1 MGKGIVRV
9 ALVVGLIGVA
19 TAACSGTE
27 VDTAAGPTSTPE
39 LTWSDEP
46 PFPPAASYLV
56 DASRDDLW
64 VVQHRTGTEQ
74 PDAPAPAVAFAA
86 RRGDG
91 KWAALPNP
99 PEPYESTAL
108 ASVAGQIVL
117 GGVVCDHPS
126 GCVSGHT
133 EWSTLADD
141 LTSWNVL
148 DADLAFDNDREAVIT
163 SMPGRHAVG
172 VFSTPAGRVVID
184 AEHAMRP
191 IPSNTGG
198 ASGDGTACIVGTTL
212 FETFAAYTN
221 LDGSDI
227 SGAIG
232 YAPPTMSTL
241 DLSDPTAEWA
251 AAPPPPDVTAGLEA
265 ACLANG
271 VLFIDDG
278 VESVLDLTTATWITR
293 TDPAPELLAGRNLE
307 PGGASS
313 ALTGDGTLYL
323 LTGLGVP
330 VLRRSTDGHWSD
342 TGVDATTVASTEAT
356 ALALNID
363 RPDVTEIP
371 PR

>member
-1 MGKGIVRV
+1 MSLVGKGIVRV

-19 TAACSGTE
+19 VAGCSGTD
-27 VDTAAGPTSTPE
+27 VDTGGGPTSTWE

-46 PFPPAASYLV
+46 PFRPAASYLV
-56 DASRDDLW
+56 DASLGDMW
-64 VVQHRTGTEQ
+64 VVQNRTGTEL
-74 PDAPAPAVAFAA
+74 PDAPAFAA

-99 PEPYESTAL
+99 PEPYESVAL
-108 ASVAGQIVL
+108 ASVAGEVVL
-117 GGVVCDHPS
+117 GGVVCDDPS
-126 GCVSGHT
+126 ECVSGHT

-163 SMPGRHAVG
+163 SMPGRHDVG
-172 VFSTPAGRVVID
+172 VFSTPSGRVVID
-184 AEHAMRP
+184 AEHSVRP

-198 ASGDGTACIVGTTL
+198 AMGDGAACIIGTTL

-221 LDGSDI
+221 LEGSDI

-232 YAPPTMSTL
+232 YAQPTMSTL
-241 DLSDPTAEWA
+241 DLSDPTAEWT
-251 AAPPPPDVTAGLEA
+251 AAPPPPDGTVGLEA
-265 ACLANG
+265 ACLTNG
-271 VLFIDDG
+271 VLFVDNG
-278 VESVLDLTTATWITR
+278 VESVLDLTTTTWATR
-293 TDPAPELLAGRNLE
+293 TDPAGALLAGRNLE

-323 LTGLGVP
+323 LTGLGFP
-330 VLRRSTDGHWSD
+330 VLRRSTDGTWSD
-342 TGVDATTVASTEAT
+342 TGVNATSVASTEAI

-363 RPDVTEIP
+363 QPDVTEIP
-371 PR
+371 PT